1 MNNKTFWI
9 GWLVVYVIVQALG
22 FLIHEVMMGDTYEA
36 LASVF
41 QSDAQMQEMLPIMF
55 LSAAVFLFIF
65 CYVFTQGREGTGVM
79 EGVRYGILMGVFLAL
94 PTSVDAYVIYPIT
107 ADVAVVWFI
116 SAVVSLAIAGAVFS
130 VIYKPS
136 D

>member
-41 QSDAQMQEMLPIMF
+41 RSEAQMQEMIPIMF

-107 ADVAVVWFI
+107 SDVAVVWFI

>member
-41 QSDAQMQEMLPIMF
+41 RSEAQMQEMIPIMF
-55 LSAAVFLFIF
+55 VSAAVFLFIF

-107 ADVAVVWFI
+107 SDVAVVWFI